1 MKIVGLIVSA
11 ILTVGAF
18 YLGTDWWGKNI
29 TITRMSTLVLGALLI
44 AGCYLVSVAIR
55 LGRPLL
61 KVGPLVPDAT
71 VDSHVFQLRVKN
83 LGPGAVKPIVKIT
96 YVRDSRGRHLGRS
109 SYAATEV
116 YWRYSQNRDER
127 PSLAENDEAYA
138 TILWVM
144 QPASES
150 PTLALQAIST
160 EPIWLWETPVSL
172 RDQPSVLI
180 KLTASY
186 EGRGRRYAP
195 PVWEHSY
202 ILTPDQSQQL
212 KYKIKRVRIRSRFWH

>member
-18 YLGTDWWGKNI
+18 YLGADWWGKDI
-29 TITRMSTLVLGALLI
+29 TITRMTTLVLGASLMV
-44 AGCYLVSVAIR
+44 GCYLVSVAIR
-55 LGRPLL
+55 LRRPLL
-61 KVGPLVPDAT
+61 KVGPLVPDPTAN
-71 VDSHVFQLRVKN
+71 SNLFQLRVKN

-96 YVRDSRGRHLGRS
+96 YLRDNRGGHLGRS

-116 YWRYSQNRDER
+116 YWRYIQNPNER

-144 QPASES
+144 EQASES
-150 PTLALQAIST
+150 PVPALHAIST
-160 EPIWLWETPVSL
+160 EPIRLWETPISL
-172 RDQPSVLI
+172 QDQPSVRI

-195 PVWEHSY
+195 LVWERSY
-202 ILTPDQSQQL
+202 ILIPDRSQQL
-212 KYKIKRVRIRSRFWH
+212 KYKIKRVRIWSKFWH